1 MSLIGTYQ
9 ETSLHAALKQW
20 YAQPDDRME
29 EQVDGSVI
37 DLVRGD
43 LLVEIQ
49 TANFSAIRRKLERL
63 VDAHPLRLV
72 YPIPREK
79 WITRL
84 SADGLT
90 RLGRRKSP
98 RRGRFEHLFL
108 ELVHIPHLVTHPN
121 FSLEVLMIQEEDL
134 WREDGRGS
142 WRRKGRSI
150 QDRQL
155 LGVLSRATYS
165 NPGDYVSFI
174 PADIP
179 QPFTVRELSGSI
191 QQPQYLGSK
200 MIYCLRKMG
209 AVEIVGKHGRAY
221 AYQVSGA
228 KQSSTTL
235 RLPIQAP

>member
-1 MSLIGTYQ
+1 MSPIGTYQ

-43 LLVEIQ
+43 LLIEIQ

-63 VDAHPLRLV
+63 VEAHPVRLV
-72 YPIPREK
+72 YPIPQEK

-84 SADGLT
+84 SADGST

-98 RRGRFEHLFL
+98 RHGRVEHLFL
-108 ELVHIPHLVTHPN
+108 ELVHLPHLVIHPH

-134 WREDGRGS
+134 WREDGQGS

-150 QDRQL
+150 HDRQL
-155 LGVLSRATYS
+155 LSVLSRVTYS
-165 NPGDYVSFI
+165 SPGDYVSFV
-174 PADIP
+174 PANLP
-179 QPFTVRELSGSI
+179 QLFTVRELSESI
-191 QQPQYLGSK
+191 RQPQYLAAK
-200 MIYCLRKMG
+200 MVYCLRKMG
-209 AVEIVGKHGRAY
+209 VVEVAGKHGRALVY
-221 AYQVSGA
+221 QKAACPAY
-228 KQSSTTL
+228 L
-235 RLPIQAP
+235 C